1 MSTLFGLLIA
11 VTIIGLI
18 SSIVILI
25 VSKLHLGLE
34 VDGFGNAFIAAFIIA
49 IVAGLITWMLS
60 ILGVQDS
67 QGFIGGIVHLVISVG
82 ALLISAR
89 ILSGLRIAG
98 LIGAIVASVAIG
110 AVYWLGG
117 LLLGLIVA

>member
-49 IVAGLITWMLS
+49 IVAGLITWLLS

-67 QGFIGGIVHLVISVG
+67 QGFIGGIVHFVISVG

>member
-25 VSKLHLGLE
+25 VSKLQLGLE

-49 IVAGLITWMLS
+49 IVAGLITWLLS

-67 QGFIGGIVHLVISVG
+67 QGFIGGIVHFVISVG